1 MSGVSSRPDPEFLVA
16 ELRGDMA
23 DELQINEDLTENLL
37 NRLNSPDES
46 ERETAVEA
54 LAVSTEDEDW
64 RPQELIRQGGI
75 ETIAG
80 LLNDKNTHIVASALD
95 IILATAAAGEE
106 EALISG
112 EVIAKLDPMQD
123 HEDHLIRKK
132 VREALWLLTPEVED
146 VVTSKPQ
153 DDY

>member
-1 MSGVSSRPDPEFLVA
+1 
-16 ELRGDMA
+16 MA
-23 DELQINEDLTENLL
+23 DDLQINEDLTEDLL
-37 NRLNSPDES
+37 KRLNSPDES
-46 ERETAVEA
+46 ERETAAEA

-64 RPQELIRQGGI
+64 RPNELIRQDGI
-75 ETIAG
+75 DTIAR
-80 LLNDKNTHIVASALD
+80 LLDDKNTHIVVSALD

-112 EVIAKLDPMQD
+112 GVIAKLDPMQD
-123 HEDHLIRKK
+123 HEDHQVRKK
-132 VREALWLLTPEVED
+132 VREALWLLTPEIED